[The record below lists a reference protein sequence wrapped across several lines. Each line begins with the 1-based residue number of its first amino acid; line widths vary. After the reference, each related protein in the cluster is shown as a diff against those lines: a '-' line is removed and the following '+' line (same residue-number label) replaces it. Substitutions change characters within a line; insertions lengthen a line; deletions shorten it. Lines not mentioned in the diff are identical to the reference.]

1 MTMQEE
7 IKKLHDRQEVH
18 EKMFHRHLEIYANNG
33 KELKELKEI
42 IVEIVPMFKENTAQT
57 KQMYEIFNGISTTG
71 KWTSIFAKWT
81 FGLLIGIG
89 SLIIMFHNL
98 FK

>member
-1 MTMQEE
+1 MQEE
-7 IKKLHDRQEVH
+7 LQKIKDRQEQH
-18 EKMFHRHLEIYANNG
+18 EARFHRHLEIYANNG

-42 IVEIVPMFKENTAQT
+42 IVEIVPMFKENTQQT
-57 KQMYEIFNGISTTG
+57 KQMYDIFSGIATTG

-89 SLIIMFHNL
+89 SLILMWNNL
-98 FK
+98 IK